1 MTLCMTFS
9 HVGNTW
15 KTLTIW
21 FAKVGTK
28 QGFWIISMDNSNLKQ
43 WKWMLSHLYFQL
55 ISFWDQTTRRG
66 GSQYWIQRIPCLKSW
81 NNVWISMFHNY
92 CYCHCYLYCCASKF
106 NNVHRRRFKGCTP
119 PLVATTIVKWLLPC
133 CRHVIVVL
141 PLCCHCYIIVV
152 LLSLCCYCGAIT
164 LLQCCCYCVVIMLL
178 QCCVATMLCCVVIV
192 VATMLP
198 LLPTTCCA
206 IVITIVLCC
215 YHYTIVVAMMLFP
228 LHYSCY
234 HYVVLQPINI
244 INLQTF
250 LLHFYVA
257 RCFSYGYICKLLF
270 NPLHLQCYIQNLD
283 VGFCSRVKG
292 PSCRIT

>member
-28 QGFWIISMDNSNLKQ
+28 QGFWKVSMDNSNLKQ

-55 ISFWDQTTRRG
+55 ISFWDQITRRG

-119 PLVATTIVKWLLPC
+119 PLVATTIVKWLLAMLSSCHC
-133 CRHVIVVL
+133 CTTIMLPLLYNCGVVVIVLLLWCHYVVAMLLLLCCYYVITMLCCHDVVLCCYCCCHYVAIASNNMLCYCYYHCVVLLPLHYCCCHDVVSITLQLL
-141 PLCCHCYIIVV
+141 PLCCF
-152 LLSLCCYCGAIT
+152 
-164 LLQCCCYCVVIMLL
+164 
-178 QCCVATMLCCVVIV
+178 
-192 VATMLP
+192 
-198 LLPTTCCA
+198 TTHK
-206 IVITIVLCC
+206 
-215 YHYTIVVAMMLFP
+215 HY
-228 LHYSCY
+228 
-234 HYVVLQPINI
+234 
-244 INLQTF
+244 
-250 LLHFYVA
+250 
-257 RCFSYGYICKLLF
+257 
-270 NPLHLQCYIQNLD
+270 
-283 VGFCSRVKG
+283 
-292 PSCRIT
+292 